1 MLNPGDI
8 IYGFAKHL
16 RTPKNKFAIS
26 IYRDEEVN
34 ILIQFTTSQPRA
46 GVAMEDVH
54 HGAIYKDGDCLSYVF
69 EKGVEIGINPQNGR
83 PFAFPV
89 RTIMA
94 FDYGFLK
101 GQEKFLLDQFDNPI
115 TVCKMDEKEYIE
127 LIYAM
132 RSSSRIKA
140 DHKPYLDKILK
151 DYYKDK

>member
-1 MLNPGDI
+1 MLNSGDI

-16 RTPKNKFAIS
+16 HTPKNKYAIS
-26 IYRDEEVN
+26 KYCDNDIN

-46 GVAMEDVH
+46 GVAMEDVL

-69 EKGVEIGINPQNGR
+69 EKDVVIGIDPQNGT

-89 RTIMA
+89 PTIMA
-94 FDYGFLK
+94 FDYGFLN

-115 TVCKMDEKEYIE
+115 TVCKLDEKEYIE

-132 RSSSRIKA
+132 RSSSRIKV
-140 DHKPYLDKILK
+140 DHKPYLDRILY
-151 DYYKDK
+151 DYYKDN